1 MRKFLIPLLLLLTLT
16 ARVGRAQELN
26 ALVQVTAENVAITD
40 RQLVQQMQN
49 AMQTFLNTRAF
60 TAQTYRPTERI
71 SCRLFVGINKIP
83 ENGSY
88 EATARI
94 VTTRPVYGTGYETN
108 LMSFADK
115 SWIFKFNPQTP
126 IDYSENAY
134 VGNLSS
140 LLSFYAYLIIGM
152 DQDSFTRLG
161 GSPYYDRARNILN
174 NAAAQSASTGEQDK
188 GWTDQES
195 NNRYWLL
202 NNLQN
207 PQLEAMRT
215 GSYAYY
221 RQGLDIFVTQPDEAR
236 TSIFTA
242 LQGVQKAAIRI
253 PSTLL
258 ARSFFTAKS
267 DEIANIFRTAPDA
280 EQKKQIV
287 TMMSEV
293 DPTNSAKYQTLLK

>member
-1 MRKFLIPLLLLLTLT
+1 MRKILIPLLFLLTL
-16 ARVGRAQELN
+16 AAQSGRAQELKV
-26 ALVQVTAENVAITD
+26 LVQVTAENVPITD
-40 RQLVQQMQN
+40 RTIIQQMQN
-49 AMQTFLNTRAF
+49 DMQTFLNNRSF
-60 TAQTYRPTERI
+60 TSQTYRPDERI

-115 SWIFKFNPQTP
+115 SWVFKYNPQTP
-126 IDYSENAY
+126 IDYSENTY
-134 VGNLSS
+134 VGNLSA
-140 LLSFYAYLIIGM
+140 LLSFYAYIIIGM
-152 DQDSFTRLG
+152 DQDSFARLG

-174 NAAAQSASTGEQDK
+174 NAAAQSSNTNETDK
-188 GWTDQES
+188 GWNDTES

-202 NNLQN
+202 NNLQD
-207 PQLEAMRT
+207 PQLEALRS

-221 RQGLDIFVTQPDEAR
+221 RQGLDVFIEKPDDAR

-242 LQGVQKAAIRI
+242 LQGVQQAAIRR
-253 PSTLL
+253 PGTLL

-267 DEIANIFRTAPDA
+267 QEIADIFRTTQDA
-280 EQKKQIV
+280 QQKQQVV

-293 DPTNSAKYQTLLK
+293 DPTNSAKYQALLK